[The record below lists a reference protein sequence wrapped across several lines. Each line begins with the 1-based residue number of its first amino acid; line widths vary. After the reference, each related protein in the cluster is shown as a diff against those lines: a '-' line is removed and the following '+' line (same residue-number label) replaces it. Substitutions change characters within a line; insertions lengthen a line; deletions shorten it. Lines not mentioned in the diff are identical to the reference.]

1 MRRIRGHHPADVSST
16 IGALPGGVVA
26 MWRTNAM
33 LEIALIGAC
42 LLAAGCG
49 TTPIAPNERGTA
61 TVPPTTMPP
70 PPAVAAPAARGGY
83 YLDDGPGEN
92 PPDLAAL
99 ADAKPKLE
107 PLHRAAL
114 RPYVALGKSYTPMTQ
129 VAPYKARGTATW
141 YGKRYHGKPTSTGD
155 RYDMYAMTAA
165 HTTLPLPSYVRVT
178 SVANG
183 RSVVVRVNDRGPFHS
198 DRLID
203 LSYAAAWKLGLVTG
217 GSGVV
222 DVEAIVPDGS
232 GVTTAAVVEPVSV
245 APPADV
251 DRDSAPVAATTGVF
265 LQLGAFSERAF
276 ADDFTRKMRVELPD
290 LAQPIVVIAGDN
302 LHRVQSGPF
311 PDRDSARREAER
323 VAARL
328 GGNRPFIV
336 TR

>member
-1 MRRIRGHHPADVSST
+1 
-16 IGALPGGVVA
+16 
-26 MWRTNAM
+26 M

-49 TTPIAPNERGTA
+49 TTPIAPNERGSV

-92 PPDLAAL
+92 PPDLTAL

-203 LSYAAAWKLGLVTG
+203 LSYAAAWKLGLVAG
-217 GSGVV
+217 GSGLV
-222 DVEAIVPDGS
+222 DVEAIVPDALGRDDCS
-232 GVTTAAVVEPVSV
+232 GRRTGARRAARRRRSRHGAGRRDDGHV
-245 APPADV
+245 PPARCV
-251 DRDSAPVAATTGVF
+251 
-265 LQLGAFSERAF
+265 LGARL
-276 ADDFTRKMRVELPD
+276 RGR
-290 LAQPIVVIAGDN
+290 
-302 LHRVQSGPF
+302 LHPQ
-311 PDRDSARREAER
+311 DARR
-323 VAARL
+323 AA
-328 GGNRPFIV
+328 
-336 TR
+336 